1 MQLNARDLSY
11 LLDML
16 QCWRDII
23 EFTST
28 ITYHEFEIDK
38 MRRYATER
46 QLQTLGEAANH
57 ISRPTQAGLPSIE
70 WSRSV
75 RLSGVR
81 IKTKSR

>member
-1 MQLNARDLSY
+1 
-11 LLDML
+11 
-16 QCWRDII
+16 
-23 EFTST
+23 
-28 ITYHEFEIDK
+28 